1 MTRDGLPANSG
12 VDGDEKT
19 NRKKYVTTVE
29 GFEKT
34 ATRRIFIQ
42 IVNRNPMIMVMKERA
57 RVEKDDIEDQT
68 DQLLADPEPI
78 KTVDCETVRDVLELD
93 QIEQEYE
100 VDEEA
105 GPSTTPQLANV
116 VTTIAKAKLS
126 DAKMKAKLE
135 KKNTSG
141 QKI

>member
-1 MTRDGLPANSG
+1 
-12 VDGDEKT
+12 
-19 NRKKYVTTVE
+19 
-29 GFEKT
+29 
-34 ATRRIFIQ
+34 
-42 IVNRNPMIMVMKERA
+42 MKERA

-105 GPSTTPQLANV
+105 GPLTTPQLAKV